1 MEALKSFDIGISD
14 EVFTLFAELIYKAS
28 GIKLTS
34 VKKGLLVSRLLK
46 RLKKLD
52 ITGFHNYYRRVA
64 NDNEEMVEMLNCIS
78 TNTTM
83 FFREEYHFEYLKNIV
98 LPGVMK
104 NNKDKTIRI
113 WSAGCSTG
121 EEAYSIAI
129 TVQEA
134 LRQCQGTGSQGSRL
148 YACATPCPQP
158 VANQSELD
166 IIVLATDISTRALD
180 TAQAGIYEE
189 EQISDSLQ
197 PDLIKRYFL
206 RGVNEH
212 TGKIKVKDFV
222 KQAIRFR
229 RLNLKDMT
237 YPFQNKFDIIFCRNV
252 MIYFDGGMKGHVLS
266 HFQRHLR
273 EKGHLFLGHAETM
286 LGEEVFKPV
295 FITVY
300 QKL

>member
-1 MEALKSFDIGISD
+1 MEALKSFDIDISD
-14 EVFTLFAELIYKAS
+14 EVFTLFSELIYKTS

-34 VKKGLLVSRLLK
+34 VKKGLLVSRLHK

-52 ITGFHNYYRRVA
+52 ITEFYNYYRRVA
-64 NDNEEMVEMLNCIS
+64 KDNEELVEMLNCIS
-78 TNTTM
+78 TNTTT
-83 FFREEYHFEYLKNIV
+83 FFREEYHFEYLRNTV
-98 LPGVMK
+98 LPGLLK
-104 NNKDKTIRI
+104 NNKEKTIRK

-129 TVQEA
+129 TVHEA
-134 LRQCQGTGSQGSRL
+134 LRQCQGTDRQVTRS
-148 YACATPCPQP
+148 YPCAVTCSQP
-158 VANQSELD
+158 VVNQSGME
-166 IIVLATDISTRALD
+166 IIILATDISTQALEI
-180 TAQAGIYEE
+180 AQAGIYEE
-189 EQISDSLQ
+189 EQIPDSLP

-206 RGVNEH
+206 SGVAENS
-212 TGKIKVKDFV
+212 GKIKVKDFIMH
-222 KQAIRFR
+222 AIRFR

-237 YPFQNKFDIIFCRNV
+237 YPFNNEFDIIFCRNV

-273 EKGHLFLGHAETM
+273 EKGHLFLGHAESM
-286 LGEEVFKPV
+286 LGEEIFKPV